1 MTDLAGDIARL
12 RALKGIKWSRY
23 PDDVLPCWVA
33 DMDIGT
39 APMINEALE
48 ELVRLGDFGYN
59 FAAAA
64 ALPGAWAEWQAS
76 RHGWRPDT
84 ERVRVFSD
92 VLQAV
97 DVALWCGTAPGDG
110 VVLFTPVYPPFL
122 RCVEGIGRVVVDC
135 PLDPETWRL
144 EPSRLEAAI
153 AEAERAR
160 TPVRAVLLCNPHN
173 PTGRAFSRE
182 ELEVVAEAARERDLL
197 VISDEIWGDL
207 VFEGREHIPFA
218 SLSSDAASR
227 TVTASAASKTFSV
240 AGLRCAVAHIG
251 AEEIEERIAGLPGH
265 MLGGV
270 GTPGAV
276 AAHTAWTKGGPW
288 AEETVRFL
296 ASQRDHVVERVA
308 AELPRVRLR
317 SPEATYL
324 AWLDLRG
331 YGLGDDPA
339 AWLLEHA
346 KVALSPGPDFGVHG
360 NGFARLNFATTR
372 AVLDE
377 ALDRIVR
384 ALR

>member
-1 MTDLAGDIARL
+1 
-12 RALKGIKWSRY
+12 
-23 PDDVLPCWVA
+23 
-33 DMDIGT
+33 
-39 APMINEALE
+39 
-48 ELVRLGDFGYN
+48 
-59 FAAAA
+59 
-64 ALPGAWAEWQAS
+64 
-76 RHGWRPDT
+76 
-84 ERVRVFSD
+84 
-92 VLQAV
+92 
-97 DVALWCGTAPGDG
+97 
-110 VVLFTPVYPPFL
+110 
-122 RCVEGIGRVVVDC
+122 
-135 PLDPETWRL
+135 
-144 EPSRLEAAI
+144 
-153 AEAERAR
+153 
-160 TPVRAVLLCNPHN
+160 
-173 PTGRAFSRE
+173 
-182 ELEVVAEAARERDLL
+182 VAEAARARDLL

-207 VFEGREHIPFA
+207 VFEGRAHIPFA

-251 AEEIEERIAGLPGH
+251 VEEIEERIAGLPSH

-288 AEETVRFL
+288 VEEIVRFL
-296 ASQRDHVVERVA
+296 ASRRDHVVERVA

-317 SPEATYL
+317 SPEGHVSCVARL
-324 AWLDLRG
+324 AWIC
-331 YGLGDDPA
+331 LGDDPA